1 MRIFL
6 SIMALPAGGL
16 ALIMAAVA
24 FTKDGS
30 DIQMIGA
37 GVFLTVMVICLAGV
51 GIMARI
57 EKLGRKE
64 T

>member
-6 SIMALPAGGL
+6 TILAMPAGAL
-16 ALIMAAVA
+16 AALMAIAT

-37 GVFLTVMVICLAGV
+37 GVFLTVMVVCIAGA

-64 T
+64 S